1 MKQLQE
7 ENLKIHKYVAIKH
20 HAPEQPMGQRKESQE
35 KLENILRQM
44 NVKEEH
50 TKNYEMKQ
58 KQYQEGNLYQ

>member
-1 MKQLQE
+1 
-7 ENLKIHKYVAIKH
+7 
-20 HAPEQPMGQRKESQE
+20 MGQRKESQE